1 MPLYMIDIMHS
12 HILSEIWLF
21 VLNKLL
27 SVIKFYYT
35 TVLKS
40 AQKPL
45 KMNTNIPGYL
55 DSWLFVE

>member
-1 MPLYMIDIMHS
+1 MIDIMYS

-21 VLNKLL
+21 VLNKLQW
-27 SVIKFYYT
+27 VIQFYYA

-45 KMNTNIPGYL
+45 KMNTNILGYL